1 MPLKKPWL
9 CVLEH
14 DYDMD
19 LDHIDLVLHVNE
31 EEGEAHLDNS
41 TKVHLHRIL
50 VSVPQK
56 DYLVSVPQILVMIIV
71 K

>member
-1 MPLKKPWL
+1 M
-9 CVLEH
+9 LEH

-50 VSVPQK
+50 LRPQK
-56 DYLVSVPQILVMIIV
+56 DHLVSVPQILVMIIV

>member
-1 MPLKKPWL
+1 M
-9 CVLEH
+9 LEH
-14 DYDMD
+14 DYNID

-31 EEGEAHLDNS
+31 EEGEARLDNS

-50 VSVPQK
+50 LRPQK